1 MSSINDVDNDPITKL
16 QAKVDALTHQVESL
30 TKSASLQNNG
40 RLNDRFFATALF
52 FVSIVGLSMTG
63 YQLYLK
69 SIPQTA
75 SATVESDV
83 QEIRREHA
91 QMESTQESVK
101 DSLRDN
107 SELLR
112 KIDDK
117 IDNGS
122 MAQTGILAALTVMSG
137 WIVKRT
143 KK

>member
-1 MSSINDVDNDPITKL
+1 
-16 QAKVDALTHQVESL
+16 
-30 TKSASLQNNG
+30 
-40 RLNDRFFATALF
+40 
-52 FVSIVGLSMTG
+52 MTG